1 MLKKLE
7 IKNFIIVDELE
18 VDFDTGLT
26 VLTGETGAGKSILL
40 EALSLATGKRA
51 ETSYAKNS
59 AKKATITAIF
69 EINENKHAKQMLRE
83 NGLDE
88 EICILRRMLDN
99 DGKSKAFC
107 NDEPVTLSF
116 LKKISL
122 SLLDI
127 HSQHQSQSLL
137 KPDSQRKYIDDSAG
151 NSDLVG
157 ELTSIYKSY
166 QSNVL
171 ELNGLSKNNSD
182 EQQLELLNHLI
193 SEFEDND
200 LDLSEI
206 NTIED
211 EHKRLNNSKESSELF
226 LEVSA
231 LLEGSE
237 NNASGIIER
246 SLNLLSKLNS
256 DESKS
261 IENNLTI
268 AHEHLLNASR
278 ILSEQAQ
285 LELGSESKLFKIEN
299 KLSDLHNLA
308 RKHKCQIG
316 ELNQAYKKLKDELT
330 QANNKENLIN
340 KIKGELSEQKK
351 EYFKLAKK
359 VRKTR
364 KTKSAELGLEINRR
378 LKNLGLP
385 HAELIIDIEEI
396 DQEEPLPNGMEA
408 IEFRIKTNPSQE
420 PLSLSKI
427 ASGGELSRVSLALQ
441 SAIAVQSNI
450 PASIYDEV
458 DSGIGGNTAKIV
470 GKNLKQISK
479 KNQVICI
486 THSAQVACA
495 GNHHFSITKRQNDN
509 DTIVKIEYLNVTARE
524 KEIARMLGNTEQE
537 KVAIEHAR
545 QLLQDAT

>member
-1 MLKKLE
+1 
-7 IKNFIIVDELE
+7 VDELE

-51 ETSYAKNS
+51 ETSHVKNS

-83 NGLDE
+83 NELDE
-88 EICILRRMLDN
+88 EICILRRILDK

-151 NSDLVG
+151 NSALVG
-157 ELTSIYKSY
+157 ELTTIYKSY
-166 QSNVL
+166 QSNIL

-200 LDLSEI
+200 VDLSEI
-206 NTIED
+206 HTIED

-226 LEVSA
+226 LEVSS

-268 AHEHLLNASR
+268 AHEHLLDASR
-278 ILSEQAQ
+278 MLSEQLQ
-285 LELGSESKLFKIEN
+285 EELGLESKLFKIEN
-299 KLSDLHNLA
+299 RLSYLHNLA
-308 RKHKCQIG
+308 RKHRCQIG
-316 ELNQAYKKLKDELT
+316 ELDQAYKRLKDELN
-330 QANNKENLIN
+330 QANNKGDLIN
-340 KIKGELSEQKK
+340 KIKEKLSGQKK
-351 EYFKLAKK
+351 EYFKLAEK
-359 VRKTR
+359 VRNTR
-364 KTKSAELGLEINRR
+364 KIKSAELSLEISRR

-385 HAELIIDIEEI
+385 HAELIINIEEI
-396 DQEEPLPNGMEA
+396 DQEEPLPNGMET

-495 GNHHFSITKRQNDN
+495 GNHHFSITKRQNDK
-509 DTIVKIEYLNVTARE
+509 DTTVKVEYLNAAERE
-524 KEIARMLGNTEQE
+524 KEIARMLGNTEQG

>member
-1 MLKKLE
+1 M
-7 IKNFIIVDELE
+7 DELE
-18 VDFDTGLT
+18 VNFDAGLT

-51 ETSYAKNS
+51 DTNHVKDGSKT
-59 AKKATITAIF
+59 ATITAIF
-69 EINENKHAKQMLRE
+69 EINENEQAKQVLKE
-83 NGLDE
+83 NALDE
-88 EICILRRMLDN
+88 EICILRRILDK
-99 DGKSKAFC
+99 DGKSRAFC

-116 LKKISL
+116 LKKISI

-151 NSDLVG
+151 NSALVNK
-157 ELTSIYKSY
+157 LTSIYNGY
-166 QSNVL
+166 R
-171 ELNGLSKNNSD
+171 LNKLKLNELSKTSFD
-182 EQQLELLNHLI
+182 EQRVELLNHLI

-200 LDLSEI
+200 IDLTEI
-206 NTIED
+206 HTIED
-211 EHKRLNNSKESSELF
+211 EHKQLINNKESSELF
-226 LEVSA
+226 LEISN
-231 LLEGSE
+231 LLEGSK
-237 NNASGIIER
+237 NNASEIIGR

-256 DESKS
+256 NVSKS
-261 IENNLTI
+261 IENNLMI
-268 AHEHLLNASR
+268 AHEHLLDASR
-278 ILSEQAQ
+278 VLYEQAQ
-285 LELGSESKLFKIEN
+285 LELSSESKLLKIEN
-299 KLSDLHNLA
+299 RLSRLHNLA

-316 ELNQAYKKLKDELT
+316 ELDQAYKVLREEVI
-330 QANNKENLIN
+330 QANKREEMIST
-340 KIKGELSEQKK
+340 LSEQLLQQK
-351 EYFKLAKK
+351 EQYFQLAETIRNI
-359 VRKTR
+359 RKM
-364 KTKSAELGLEINRR
+364 KSSELGQEISRR

-385 HAELIIDIEEI
+385 HAELVINIEEI
-396 DQEEPLPNGMEA
+396 NDDEPLPNGMET

-441 SAIAVQSNI
+441 STIAVQSNI

-495 GNHHFSITKRQNDN
+495 GNHHFSITKKQNDK
-509 DTIVKIEYLNVTARE
+509 DTTVMVEYLNNAERE
-524 KEIARMLGNTEQE
+524 KEVARMLGNTDKG

-545 QLLQDAT
+545 QLLQDATH

>member
-1 MLKKLE
+1 M
-7 IKNFIIVDELE
+7 DELE
-18 VDFDTGLT
+18 VNFDAGLT

-51 ETSYAKNS
+51 DTNHVKDGSKT
-59 AKKATITAIF
+59 ATITAIF
-69 EINENKHAKQMLRE
+69 EINENEQAKQVLKE
-83 NGLDE
+83 NALDE
-88 EICILRRMLDN
+88 EICILRRILDK
-99 DGKSKAFC
+99 DGKSRAFC

-116 LKKISL
+116 LKKISI

-151 NSDLVG
+151 NSALVNK
-157 ELTSIYKSY
+157 LTSIYNSY
-166 QSNVL
+166 R
-171 ELNGLSKNNSD
+171 LNKLKLNELSKTSFD
-182 EQQLELLNHLI
+182 EQRVELLNHLI

-200 LDLSEI
+200 IDLTEI
-206 NTIED
+206 HTIED
-211 EHKRLNNSKESSELF
+211 EHKQLINNKESSELF
-226 LEVSA
+226 LEISN
-231 LLEGSE
+231 LLEGSK
-237 NNASGIIER
+237 NNASEIIGR

-256 DESKS
+256 NVSKS
-261 IENNLTI
+261 IENNLMI
-268 AHEHLLNASR
+268 AHEHLLDASR
-278 ILSEQAQ
+278 VLYEQAQ
-285 LELGSESKLFKIEN
+285 LELSSESKLLKIEN
-299 KLSDLHNLA
+299 RLSRLHNLA

-316 ELNQAYKKLKDELT
+316 ELDQAYKVLREEVI
-330 QANNKENLIN
+330 QANKREEMIST
-340 KIKGELSEQKK
+340 LSEQLLQQK
-351 EYFKLAKK
+351 EQYFQLAETIRNI
-359 VRKTR
+359 RKM
-364 KTKSAELGLEINRR
+364 KSSELGQEISRR

-385 HAELIIDIEEI
+385 HAELVINIEEI
-396 DQEEPLPNGMEA
+396 NDDEPLPNGMET

-441 SAIAVQSNI
+441 STIAVQSNI

-495 GNHHFSITKRQNDN
+495 GNHHFSITKKQNDK
-509 DTIVKIEYLNVTARE
+509 DTTVMIEYLNNAERE
-524 KEIARMLGNTEQE
+524 KEVARMLGNTDKG

-545 QLLQDAT
+545 QLLQDATH

>member
-1 MLKKLE
+1 M
-7 IKNFIIVDELE
+7 DELE
-18 VDFDTGLT
+18 VNFDAGLT

-51 ETSYAKNS
+51 DTNHVKDGSKT
-59 AKKATITAIF
+59 ATITAIF
-69 EINENKHAKQMLRE
+69 EINENEQAKQVLKE
-83 NGLDE
+83 NALDE
-88 EICILRRMLDN
+88 EICILRRILDK
-99 DGKSKAFC
+99 DGKSRAFC

-116 LKKISL
+116 LKKISI

-151 NSDLVG
+151 NSALVNK
-157 ELTSIYKSY
+157 LTSIYNSY
-166 QSNVL
+166 R
-171 ELNGLSKNNSD
+171 LNKLKLNELSKTSFD
-182 EQQLELLNHLI
+182 EQRVELLNHLI

-200 LDLSEI
+200 IDLTEI
-206 NTIED
+206 HTIED
-211 EHKRLNNSKESSELF
+211 EHKQLINNKESSELF
-226 LEVSA
+226 LEISN
-231 LLEGSE
+231 LLEGSK
-237 NNASGIIER
+237 NNASEIIGR

-256 DESKS
+256 NVSKS
-261 IENNLTI
+261 IENNLMI
-268 AHEHLLNASR
+268 AHEHLLDASR
-278 ILSEQAQ
+278 VLYEQAQ
-285 LELGSESKLFKIEN
+285 LELSSESKLLKIEN
-299 KLSDLHNLA
+299 RLSRLHNLA

-316 ELNQAYKKLKDELT
+316 ELDQAYKVLREEVI
-330 QANNKENLIN
+330 QANKREEMIST
-340 KIKGELSEQKK
+340 LSEKLSQQK
-351 EYFKLAKK
+351 EQYFQLAETIRNI
-359 VRKTR
+359 RKM
-364 KTKSAELGLEINRR
+364 KSSELGQEISRR

-385 HAELIIDIEEI
+385 HAELVINIEEI
-396 DQEEPLPNGMEA
+396 NDDEPLPNGMET

-441 SAIAVQSNI
+441 STIAVQSNI

-495 GNHHFSITKRQNDN
+495 GNHHFSITKKQNDK
-509 DTIVKIEYLNVTARE
+509 DTTVMVEYLNNAERE
-524 KEIARMLGNTEQE
+524 KEVARMLGNTDKG

-545 QLLQDAT
+545 QLLQDATH

>member
-1 MLKKLE
+1 M
-7 IKNFIIVDELE
+7 DELE
-18 VDFDTGLT
+18 VNFDAGLT

-51 ETSYAKNS
+51 DTNHVKDGSKT
-59 AKKATITAIF
+59 ATITAIF
-69 EINENKHAKQMLRE
+69 EINENEQAKQVLKE
-83 NGLDE
+83 NALDE
-88 EICILRRMLDN
+88 EICILRRILDK
-99 DGKSKAFC
+99 DGKSRAFC

-116 LKKISL
+116 LKKISI

-151 NSDLVG
+151 NSALVNK
-157 ELTSIYKSY
+157 LTSIYNSY
-166 QSNVL
+166 R
-171 ELNGLSKNNSD
+171 LNKLKLNELSKTSFD
-182 EQQLELLNHLI
+182 EQRVELLNHLI

-200 LDLSEI
+200 IDLTEI
-206 NTIED
+206 HTIED
-211 EHKRLNNSKESSELF
+211 EHKQLINNKESSELF
-226 LEVSA
+226 LEISN
-231 LLEGSE
+231 LLEGSK
-237 NNASGIIER
+237 NNASEIIGR

-256 DESKS
+256 NVSKS
-261 IENNLTI
+261 IENNLMI
-268 AHEHLLNASR
+268 AHEHLLDASR
-278 ILSEQAQ
+278 VLYEQAQ
-285 LELGSESKLFKIEN
+285 LELSSESKLLKIEN
-299 KLSDLHNLA
+299 RLSRLHNLA

-316 ELNQAYKKLKDELT
+316 ELDQAYKVLREEVI
-330 QANNKENLIN
+330 QANKREEMIST
-340 KIKGELSEQKK
+340 LSEQLLQQK
-351 EYFKLAKK
+351 EQYFQLAETIRNI
-359 VRKTR
+359 RKM
-364 KTKSAELGLEINRR
+364 KSSELGQEISRR

-385 HAELIIDIEEI
+385 HAELVINIEEI
-396 DQEEPLPNGMEA
+396 NDDEPLPNGMET

-441 SAIAVQSNI
+441 STIAVQSNI

-495 GNHHFSITKRQNDN
+495 GNHHFSITKKQNDK
-509 DTIVKIEYLNVTARE
+509 DTTVMVEYLNNAERE
-524 KEIARMLGNTEQE
+524 KEVARMLGNTDKG

-545 QLLQDAT
+545 QLLQDATH

>member
-1 MLKKLE
+1 M
-7 IKNFIIVDELE
+7 DELE
-18 VDFDTGLT
+18 LDFDSGLT

-51 ETSYAKNS
+51 ETNYVKNS
-59 AKKATITAIF
+59 TKKATVTAIF
-69 EINENKHAKQMLRE
+69 EINKNKHAKQMLHE
-83 NGLDE
+83 SGLDE
-88 EICILRRMLDN
+88 EICILRRILDK

-122 SLLDI
+122 CLLDI

-151 NSDLVG
+151 NSALVDR
-157 ELTSIYKSY
+157 LTSVYKSY
-166 QSNVL
+166 QSNL
-171 ELNGLSKNNSD
+171 SELNVLSKNNSD
-182 EQQLELLNHLI
+182 EQQVELLKHLI

-200 LDLSEI
+200 VDLSEI
-206 NTIED
+206 HTIED

-237 NNASGIIER
+237 NNASEIIER
-246 SLNLLSKLNS
+246 SLNLLSKFNS
-256 DESKS
+256 DKSKS
-261 IENNLTI
+261 IENNLAI

-285 LELGSESKLFKIEN
+285 IESGSESKLHKIES
-299 KLSDLHNLA
+299 KLSYLHNLA
-308 RKHKCQIG
+308 RKNKCRIG
-316 ELNQAYKKLKDELT
+316 ELDQAYKKLKNELT
-330 QANNKENLIN
+330 QLNNKEELI
-340 KIKGELSEQKK
+340 KKLKEKLSQQKK
-351 EYFKLAKK
+351 EYFNLAEKI
-359 VRKTR
+359 RKTR
-364 KTKSAELGLEINRR
+364 KIESAELGLEISQR
-378 LKNLGLP
+378 LKNLGLS
-385 HAELIIDIEEI
+385 HAELIIHVEEI
-396 DQEEPLPNGMEA
+396 DQEEPLPNGMET

-458 DSGIGGNTAKIV
+458 DSGIGGNTARIV

-486 THSAQVACA
+486 THSAQVAVA
-495 GNHHFSITKRQNDN
+495 GNHHFSITKRQNDK
-509 DTIVKIEYLNVTARE
+509 DTTVKVEYLNDSERE
-524 KEIARMLGNTEQE
+524 KEIARMLGNTDQG

-545 QLLQDAT
+545 QLLKDAT